1 MLILKP
7 HIFNSYPEIIF
18 GFSPRFVNGS
28 KPPFYFNLSFTVG
41 DDKDTVNKNR
51 EKFFNSLGLSTK
63 NVSYQHQIHEDSI
76 SITNEGG
83 YCGES
88 DALITTKQE
97 LGLAI
102 STADCTPIFI
112 YDPVKKIIAAVHSGW
127 RGTEKKILNKT
138 IDKLKTEYDSSV
150 TDMIVYIGPSISQ
163 VNYEVGIEV
172 AEKFDSKYSVKNK
185 HKYLLD
191 VSGINYDL
199 LLNAG
204 VQKNNI
210 QFSKLCSFEMSELFH
225 SYRRDGK
232 NSGRSFGVIAMKAE

>member
-7 HIFNSYPEIIF
+7 HIFKSYPEIIF
-18 GFSPRFVNGS
+18 GFSPRFANDC
-28 KPPFYFNLSFTVG
+28 KLPFYFNLSFTVG

-51 EKFFNSLGLSTK
+51 EEFFNCLGLSTK
-63 NVSYQHQIHEDSI
+63 SVSYQHQIHEDSV
-76 SITNEGG
+76 SIIDEGG

-88 DALITTKQE
+88 DALITTKKE

-112 YDPVKKIIAAVHSGW
+112 YDRVKKIIAAVHSGW

-138 IDKLKTEYDSSV
+138 IDKLKTEFNSTV

-185 HKYLLD
+185 DKFLLD
-191 VSGINYDL
+191 VAGINYDL
-199 LLNAG
+199 LVNAG
-204 VQKNNI
+204 VKKSNI
-210 QFSKLCSFEMSELFH
+210 QQSKLCSFEMSELCH

-232 NSGRSFGVIAMKAE
+232 NSGRSFGLIAMKAE